1 MGDNIKYYNAELD
14 EWVIGGTTNAYE
26 IEIKDSQDNFE
37 SNTVEGALG
46 EIGEKIKT
54 LLENIEEG
62 AESATSFSIS
72 SEEWTAGVDENEGL
86 YTLSVEHGLDS
97 EFVEVVCFNAD
108 TGYKEFIGVKIIN
121 KSEILLIV
129 DEPINAQGVIYSPL
143 ETNTRGAVGATNHN
157 YNNLMVEELKKNS
170 ENIVYDYFDIK
181 DYISVESNFGANS
194 ITMAFSPTEDCYM
207 EEVDFFSLT
216 ITTNIKDLISNKLKV
231 EVYKNENEPI
241 GNRII
246 GSKLRIPKSELKLIC
261 SHNWS
266 TSDFT
271 FGTKKEVS
279 YKFEKKIRLK
289 ANEEYIVNI
298 GCPRL
303 ITHTSDTFNYGTINS
318 DDNLN
323 FKQYLKDRFNFY
335 TTGTWFRTDENLS
348 EANEKIILYSISK
361 NAENIRNSIGWIP
374 ILSKYVGD
382 DIKIGG
388 GTGTTGGDTGT
399 INGYKVAICTE
410 ETKGEDENTI
420 YFCV

>member
-181 DYISVESNFGANS
+181 DYISAQGDFGANS
-194 ITMAFSPTEDCYM
+194 MSMTFAPSEDCYM
-207 EEVDFFSLT
+207 EEVKFLSFAINTQVGSL
-216 ITTNIKDLISNKLKV
+216 INDKLKV
-231 EVYKNENEPI
+231 EVFKNENNTI
-241 GNRII
+241 YDRLGK
-246 GSKLRIPKSELKLIC
+246 SFDIPKSELKLIC
-261 SHNWS
+261 SYNWS
-266 TSDFT
+266 IHDIG
-271 FGTKKEVS
+271 FGTKKETDF
-279 YKFEKKIRLK
+279 KFEKKIHLK
-289 ANEEYIVNI
+289 ANEEYVVNI
-298 GCPRL
+298 ECPRL
-303 ITHTSDTFNYGTINS
+303 VTRTSDSVFLYDTIRS
-318 DDNLN
+318 GDDLN
-323 FKQYLKDRFNFY
+323 FKQYLKDRFNFFSVGGWY
-335 TTGTWFRTDENLS
+335 CSDENLS
-348 EANEKIILYSISK
+348 EANEKIHLYNIGK
-361 NAENIRNSIGWIP
+361 NSENIRNSIGWIP

-382 DIKIGG
+382 DIKIGE

-420 YFCV
+420 YFCI